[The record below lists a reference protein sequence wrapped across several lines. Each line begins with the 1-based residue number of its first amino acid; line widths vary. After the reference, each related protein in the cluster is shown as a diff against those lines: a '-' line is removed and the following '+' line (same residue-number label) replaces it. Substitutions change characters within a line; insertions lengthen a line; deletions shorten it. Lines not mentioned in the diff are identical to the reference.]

1 MELAIQKDCESI
13 IESFIANE
21 NPRFESF
28 VYQWKSTL
36 FQSIYS
42 GQSHT
47 VEIIQSTNAC
57 IHYAKRILSSKS
69 TLHKLGA
76 LFLLYAIYFKQPT
89 DRFHKIDID
98 ISAWKKL
105 KEFVFSLD
113 NSTYG
118 DDAKCIFWE
127 LLKENAFKFVAS
139 DTYFGLENLL
149 NLDKIRS
156 NVVNLSTSIHTF
168 RNDMRFLNSSR
179 GLFVGIQKLDD
190 GYNEMKEL
198 INQNISGST
207 NEVRCVVP
215 ISKGFQDL
223 KKAFSRLQSLI
234 DESYISLV
242 GKRKKKKD
250 RNIKKGGVGKPKRKT
265 NKRVFFHK

>member
-1 MELAIQKDCESI
+1 MELAIQKDCQSM

-42 GQSHT
+42 GQSQT

-89 DRFHKIDID
+89 DRFNKIDVD
-98 ISAWKKL
+98 ITTWQKL
-105 KEFVFSLD
+105 NEFVFSLD
-113 NSTYG
+113 NPTYG

-127 LLKENAFKFVAS
+127 LLKENAFRFVAS

-156 NVVNLSTSIHTF
+156 NCVNLSTSIHSF
-168 RNDMRFLNSSR
+168 RKEIRFLTAPR
-179 GLFVGIQKLDD
+179 GLFTAIKKLDD
-190 GYNEMKEL
+190 GYTEMKEL
-198 INQNISGST
+198 INQNGFD

-215 ISKGFQDL
+215 MSKGFQDL
-223 KKAFSRLQSLI
+223 KNAFAKLQALV
-234 DESYISLV
+234 DESYILLL
-242 GKRKKKKD
+242 GKRKKKTDK
-250 RNIKKGGVGKPKRKT
+250 NSKKGRIAKERRK
-265 NKRVFFHK
+265 NKKLKVFHK

>member
-1 MELAIQKDCESI
+1 MELAIQKDCEEI

-42 GQSHT
+42 GQSQT
-47 VEIIQSTNAC
+47 VEIIQSTNVC
-57 IHYAKRILSSKS
+57 IHYAKRVLAIPTKS
-69 TLHKLGA
+69 TFHKLGA

-89 DRFHKIDID
+89 DRFQKIDID
-98 ISAWKKL
+98 IKSWKKL

-118 DDAKCIFWE
+118 DDAKCIFLE
-127 LLKENAFKFVAS
+127 LVKDNAFKFVAS
-139 DTYFGLENLL
+139 DIYFGLENLL

-156 NVVNLSTSIHTF
+156 NVANLNTSIHAF
-168 RNDMRFLNSSR
+168 RNDMKSLNSQN
-179 GLFVGIQKLDD
+179 GLFLGIQKLDD

-198 INQNISGST
+198 LNQNGSS
-207 NEVRCVVP
+207 NEARYVMP
-215 ISKGFQDL
+215 ASKGFQDL
-223 KKAFSRLQSLI
+223 KKAVTSLQTLI
-234 DESYISLV
+234 DESYSSLV
-242 GKRKKKKD
+242 GKMKKKKD
-250 RNIKKGGVGKPKRKT
+250 KVKKKARIGKIKRS
-265 NKRVFFHK
+265 RVVFHK

>member
-28 VYQWKSTL
+28 VYQWKTTV

-42 GQSHT
+42 GQSST
-47 VEIIQSTNAC
+47 TEIIQSTNAC
-57 IHYAKRILSSKS
+57 IHYAKRMLSSKN
-69 TLHKLGA
+69 TMHKLGA

-89 DRFHKIDID
+89 DRFNKIDVTLPL
-98 ISAWKKL
+98 WLKL

-127 LLKENAFKFVAS
+127 LLKENAFKFVAT
-139 DTYFGLENLL
+139 DIYFGLENLL
-149 NLDKIRS
+149 NLDRIR
-156 NVVNLSTSIHTF
+156 NNAVNLSTSIHTF
-168 RNDMRFLNSSR
+168 RNDIRSLSSSR
-179 GLFVGIQKLDD
+179 GLFQAIEKLDD

-198 INQNISGST
+198 INQNSSGS
-207 NEVRCVVP
+207 EARCVVP
-215 ISKGFQDL
+215 VSKGFQDL
-223 KKAFSRLQSLI
+223 KKAFARLQALV
-234 DESYISLV
+234 DESYVSMV

-250 RNIKKGGVGKPKRKT
+250 KSKKKGKIGKVKIIT
-265 NKRVFFHK
+265 NKRMFFHK